1 MAQLAT
7 MLLEA
12 SPTVRPTN
20 DWLPAFGLPTSDGL
34 SADSPAQQ
42 ANRLATQRDLYSEY
56 PPDVP
61 RQIDALQSRQ
71 QTGSLSSASN
81 SHGGVT
87 SRHDWQRRG
96 QPLSSMQ
103 DPQTAGWLRAKPE
116 PETAEWFRK
125 HPMTSDSHTEI
136 AGGFRGQPA
145 SAAGL
150 QMQRSQAAGTV
161 TASTSEHTQTTRA
174 VPSYT
179 QVLPEP
185 PITPE
190 QLSNP
195 AAMAQQLSNPASMAQ
210 QLSNPASMVQQA
222 GDQAVAAWRSLL
234 DDQVGHTLC
243 RLLSLCLS
251 VLAAPHVHSLHI
263 HNSFMC
269 VWCGICSYAHTFDCA
284 PVCLS
289 LCSGVCVRTSHCA
302 PCAHGHLTVHRC
314 GHFSENKFGLM
325 DCRRPVISC
334 KQRRTV

>member
-1 MAQLAT
+1 MAVAGGGGVAQLAT

-20 DWLPAFGLPTSDGL
+20 DWLPAFGL
-34 SADSPAQQ
+34 SADSRAQQ
-42 ANRLATQRDLYSEY
+42 ANHLDSEY

-87 SRHDWQRRG
+87 SRHDWQHARG
-96 QPLSSMQ
+96 QPLSSIE
-103 DPQTAGWLRAKPE
+103 DPESAGWFRAKPE

-125 HPMTSDSHTEI
+125 QPMTSDIDTEM
-136 AGGFRGQPA
+136 AGWFRGQPA

-150 QMQRSQAAGTV
+150 QLQRSSSQTAGTLA
-161 TASTSEHTQTTRA
+161 ASTSEHTQTTHA

-190 QLSNP
+190 QLSSNP
-195 AAMAQQLSNPASMAQ
+195 AA
-210 QLSNPASMVQQA
+210 MVQQA

-234 DDQVGHTLC
+234 DDQV
-243 RLLSLCLS
+243 
-251 VLAAPHVHSLHI
+251 
-263 HNSFMC
+263 
-269 VWCGICSYAHTFDCA
+269 
-284 PVCLS
+284 
-289 LCSGVCVRTSHCA
+289 
-302 PCAHGHLTVHRC
+302 
-314 GHFSENKFGLM
+314 
-325 DCRRPVISC
+325 
-334 KQRRTV
+334 